1 MNNNPCNS
9 NANLQNIQM
18 RVRSNFFLP
27 KSVTRKMSQAD
38 ICDVYSRCQ
47 DATSL
52 PPMKFQQSLGKLYL
66 IDSDS
71 KLTGREYRI
80 LLGNSKISQLKT
92 IAKKLNVILSK
103 ETKLTKASLKQ
114 KIVETLRSKGIREPI
129 LIPAKCRPKVKK
141 NASKNKNNLNIN
153 INNNGIP
160 NNINFNINNPN
171 NRNNNGL
178 RNNTPIPM
186 NVNGNGLRNNNGKPM
201 NATPFGAV
209 PNNNNNRATVAR
221 PNNNATPR
229 PNSNQGGSSG
239 KGILGK
245 LFGNKN
251 SAPKPTALNSQA
263 SAILAGTQKRKFNN
277 NTAAINIKRKKARE
291 SNYTS
296 LKNNVQQIRN
306 YVGSNF

>member
-27 KSVTRKMSQAD
+27 KSVAHKMSQSD

-71 KLTGREYRI
+71 KLSGREYRI

-114 KIVETLRSKGIREPI
+114 KIIETLRSKGIREPI
-129 LIPAKCRPKVKK
+129 LIPAKCRPQVKK

-160 NNINFNINNPN
+160 NNMNFNPI

-201 NATPFGAV
+201 NATSFGALPNNNNGAIPR
-209 PNNNNNRATVAR
+209 PNNNNNRV
-221 PNNNATPR
+221 TPR
-229 PNSNQGGSSG
+229 PNNKQSGNTG

-245 LFGNKN
+245 LFGSKN
-251 SAPKPTALNSQA
+251 AKPTALNSQA
-263 SAILAGTQKRKFNN
+263 STLLETSQRRRFNN
-277 NTAAINIKRKKARE
+277 NTAARNIKKRKASQ

-296 LKNNVQQIRN
+296 LRNNVQQIRN